1 MTYVTFCANFDNLSA
16 KEKNSFKKRLYEY
29 NLDENPHFENLW
41 STSIENDNIDEV
53 SELLINTMRICK
65 DEAKITKD
73 IKILAQIGNNS
84 HILL

>member
-29 NLDENPHFENLW
+29 NLDENSHFENLW